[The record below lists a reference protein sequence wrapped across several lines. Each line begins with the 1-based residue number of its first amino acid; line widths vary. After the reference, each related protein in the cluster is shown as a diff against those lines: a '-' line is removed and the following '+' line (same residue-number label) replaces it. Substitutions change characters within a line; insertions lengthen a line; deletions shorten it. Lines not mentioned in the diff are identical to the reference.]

1 MTTRIT
7 LDGSTL
13 RVASAYEHHLRCKGV
28 PGARWNPALKQW
40 EYPSHP
46 EIAVALLRAFDSVP
60 VTLDEGA
67 AALAKAFED
76 GLATAARAKAINVND
91 LPPIPL
97 TKTPPWPHQ
106 VAAFWFAHPLTA
118 TMLAMDMRTGKSA
131 VAILLIANRG
141 HRRTLILCPRSVVDV
156 WPGEFAE
163 HCPVPVHVA
172 ALVDGSVRA
181 RTDAAER
188 AMKAA
193 HAMGIPGVV
202 IMNYEAA
209 RCELFA
215 SWALGRD
222 WDLVVGDEL
231 HRCKAPPGP
240 KGITSKFMRAL
251 GRTAAHRLGLTG
263 TPMPHSPL
271 DLFGQY
277 TFLDPTIFGPSWVAV
292 RSRYA
297 VMGGY
302 GNHQVVTL
310 RIQERLDDGHPNPY
324 FDPALT
330 VEFHRRFTSIAYQVK
345 LRDVFPHIPADIS
358 LERRGSLGR
367 EGRRVYDDLE
377 RQFKAD
383 VRGGIVTAVNAMT
396 RLIRLQQC
404 TSGYVRLD
412 PDTPGGDACDVPV
425 DDGKTQLLTDVF
437 EDFAPHEPLVVFS
450 RFHHDLDAIHAVA
463 KKTGRTSLELSG
475 RRKELAA
482 WQAGEADVLAVQ
494 EQAGGVGIDL
504 SRSKYGIFYSLTW
517 SLGDFEQAMS
527 RLNSHRQTQPATHIH
542 LVMRGTVDEHMY
554 SARRARRDVVASVL
568 EGYRTGERDGAQ

>member
-7 LDGSTL
+7 LDGPTL
-13 RVASAYEHHLRCKGV
+13 CVASAYEHRLRCKGV
-28 PGARWNPALKQW
+28 PGARWNPSAKHW
-40 EYPSHP
+40 EYPARP
-46 EIAVALLRAFDSVP
+46 EVAAALLRAFDGVP
-60 VTLDEGA
+60 VTWDKNA
-67 AALAKAFED
+67 AGLIKAFQD
-76 GLATAARAKAINVND
+76 GQAAARAKTVNVSD

-97 TKTPPWPHQ
+97 VKTAPWTHQ
-106 VAAFWFAHPLTA
+106 VAAFWFAHPLPA
-118 TMLAMDMRTGKSA
+118 AMLAMGMRTGKSA

-141 HRRTLILCPRSVVDV
+141 HRRTLILCPHSVVDV
-156 WPGEFAE
+156 WPEEFAK

-172 ALVDGSVRA
+172 SLVDGSVRA
-181 RTDAAER
+181 RMDTADR
-188 AMKAA
+188 AMRAA
-193 HAMGIPGVV
+193 QAMRVPSITIV
-202 IMNYEAA
+202 NYEAA
-209 RCELFA
+209 RCEPFA
-215 SWALGRD
+215 SWALAQE

-251 GRTAAHRLGLTG
+251 GRKTAYRLGLTG
-263 TPMPHSPL
+263 TPMPHTPL

-277 TFLDPTIFGPSWVAV
+277 TFLDQTIFGPSWVAV

-310 RIQERLDDGHPNPY
+310 RIQERLADGRPNPY
-324 FDPALT
+324 FDPALAA
-330 VEFHRRFTSIAYQVK
+330 EFQARFTSIAFRVK
-345 LRDVFPHIPADIS
+345 LREVFEHIPDDVSI
-358 LERRGSLGR
+358 ERRGSLGP
-367 EGRRVYDDLE
+367 EGRRVYHDLE
-377 RQFKAD
+377 RQFVAD
-383 VRGGIVTAVNAMT
+383 VRGGVVTAANAMT

-404 TSGYVRLD
+404 TSGYARLD

-425 DDGKTQLLTDVF
+425 DDGKTQLLTDVL

-450 RFHHDLDAIHAVA
+450 RFHHDLDAIHTVA

-542 LVMRGTVDEHMY
+542 LIMRGTVDEHMY